1 MTITKPMGLK
11 EWREAIKASGQYLI
25 DHADDI
31 LQEGERVRTIDV
43 RLKGIEYGTIPILE
57 ITKGYNV
64 LEMVDYTVPRGK
76 ND

>member
-1 MTITKPMGLK
+1 MAVITKPMGLK

-43 RLKGIEYGTIPILE
+43 RLKGIEHGTIPILE

-64 LEMVDYTVPRGK
+64 LEMVDYTV
-76 ND
+76 